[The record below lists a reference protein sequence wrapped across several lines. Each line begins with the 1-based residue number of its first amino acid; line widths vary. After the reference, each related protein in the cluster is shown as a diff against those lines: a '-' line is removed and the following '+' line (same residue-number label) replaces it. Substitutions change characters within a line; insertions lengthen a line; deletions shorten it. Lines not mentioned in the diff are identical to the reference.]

1 MYNTNIYSIYQ
12 NNIHIIGFALFLS
25 IFPLILS
32 NVPWSS
38 LGSLSGAPSVPP
50 SLRISLSA
58 ASPVTHFLLP
68 SCSLVS
74 LVFLNDFARISADCA
89 ASRVGQPSDIPC
101 PHLAPGLGHLAPLR
115 YTQTSSNCVG
125 TAQKPLVFKGLY
137 RAKVHDIS
145 TWISTF
151 FLFPKVKRACA
162 GQRYPGSNDIIIL
175 HYIIIRRNFLNVFHF
190 SNHFLSFHRSF

>member
-1 MYNTNIYSIYQ
+1 MIAQ
-12 NNIHIIGFALFLS
+12 NMWFPVHSSKRNGSSDSRYFCLFFPHFIERSMKLPRIPQWCAFGAAFA
-25 IFPLILS
+25 
-32 NVPWSS
+32 
-38 LGSLSGAPSVPP
+38 AHQSVC
-50 SLRISLSA
+50 SH
-58 ASPVTHFLLP
+58 PVTHFLLP

-74 LVFLNDFARISADCA
+74 LVFLSDFARISADCA

-137 RAKVHDIS
+137 HAKVHDIS

-151 FLFPKVKRACA
+151 FLFPKVKR
-162 GQRYPGSNDIIIL
+162 G
-175 HYIIIRRNFLNVFHF
+175 
-190 SNHFLSFHRSF
+190 